1 MSDLT
6 WGDVASIIANTKRP
20 KKYYAVIRPSIY
32 RWLMIYKRK
41 KWNNKFLVWEAGHK

>member
-6 WGDVASIIANTKRP
+6 WGGVASIIANTKRP